1 MDNVEA
7 KLDAAVQ
14 KKGIFA
20 KKQVTT
26 VDDAT
31 APMQQT
37 LKNLREVVTVRA
49 TGAKLKAEQIAKLE
63 GGKVA
68 DEAEVSKAE
77 RILEKLEELF
87 A

>member
-1 MDNVEA
+1 MENVDA

-26 VDDAT
+26 VADAT

-37 LKNLREVVTVRA
+37 LKNLREFVTVRVSH
-49 TGAKLKAEQIAKLE
+49 EQRLPL
-63 GGKVA
+63 V
-68 DEAEVSKAE
+68 
-77 RILEKLEELF
+77 
-87 A
+87 